1 LEAFLGTFLHCFS
14 KTFPYE
20 RVKGR
25 ERSNKRRLS
34 KGVIM
39 SSKRMQAINDMKRIF
54 TLTREDQMYKENYQ
68 KIYKR
73 VLREAKKGEND
84 RNVQE

>member
-1 LEAFLGTFLHCFS
+1 
-14 KTFPYE
+14 
-20 RVKGR
+20 
-25 ERSNKRRLS
+25 
-34 KGVIM
+34 M

-73 VLREAKKGEND
+73 VLREAKKGENY
-84 RNVQE
+84 RNVQEWKDRPKGM